1 MGFSALIYMKSEK
14 DKLWDK
20 AKKIP
25 GKNPNLYRKDPYDIE
40 IYKPAY
46 GKNSP
51 KGWDIDHIKPKSKGG
66 SESIRNKQALSAK
79 VNRKKGDSSI
89 KRSRHS
95 KSNK

>member
-1 MGFSALIYMKSEK
+1 MKSEK
-14 DKLWDK
+14 DRVWDK

-25 GKNPNLYRKDPYDIE
+25 GKNPNLYRKDPYDNE
-40 IYKPAY
+40 IYKAAY

-79 VNRKKGDSSI
+79 INRNKGDSLN

-95 KSNK
+95 KGNK

>member
-1 MGFSALIYMKSEK
+1 MKKSER
-14 DKLWDK
+14 DRVWEK

-25 GKNPNLYRKDPYDIE
+25 GKNPNLYRRDPYNKE

-46 GKNSP
+46 GKDSP

-66 SESIRNKQALSAK
+66 SESIRNKQALSARI
-79 VNRKKGDSSI
+79 NRRKGDSLI

-95 KSNK
+95 KGNK